1 MSSPAAFRRTAITGW
16 MIRWT
21 PQPCRFSSM
30 LTESIRNGMSSVT
43 ISTAVWVDCQP
54 WSSKRGL

>member
-1 MSSPAAFRRTAITGW
+1 MTGW

-21 PQPCRFSSM
+21 PYPRRFSSIE
-30 LTESIRNGMSSVT
+30 TESIRNGLSSVT

-54 WSSKRGL
+54 WVSNRGL